1 MIYYFSGTGNSLYVA
16 KELARLTDD
25 NMLEDMAVADASAQ
39 RIDSDVIG
47 FVFPVYAWGLPLVVK
62 HFISK
67 LPTALPKDCFVYA
80 ILTCGD
86 DMAYTDRILQKCLE
100 DRNWHLTTCYSLQ
113 MRNTYVCLPGFDTD
127 SEDVVTKKNKIVHER
142 LPLIA
147 EKILRKDASPDQDL
161 QRGSMPW
168 LKSYILRP
176 AFNRWLISDKR
187 FRVTDACIHC
197 GLCVRQCPLH
207 NISSDSQQNPQW
219 NGHCTHCLRCFHI
232 CPKHAINYG
241 KFTRKKRQ
249 VKIIS

>member
-1 MIYYFSGTGNSLYVA
+1 MIFYFSGTGNSLSVA
-16 KELARLTDD
+16 KEVARLTGDK
-25 NMLEDMAVADASAQ
+25 MLTDMAEADASAQ
-39 RIDSDVIG
+39 KTNAEVIG

-67 LPTALPKDCFVYA
+67 LPTSLPKDCFVYA

-100 DRNWHLTTCYSLQ
+100 DRDWHLTACYSLQ

-127 SEDVVTKKNKIVHER
+127 SEEVVTKKNKVVHER
-142 LPLIA
+142 LPRIA
-147 EKILRKDASPDQDL
+147 DKITKKEASQEQDL
-161 QRGSMPW
+161 QRGATPW

-187 FRVTDACIHC
+187 FYATDACIHC
-197 GLCVRQCPLH
+197 GLCARQCPLH
-207 NISSDSQQNPQW
+207 NISYNSLQKPQW